1 MPALIRKVNEM
12 NCYLCEKTPGLGG
25 THFHV
30 KAAVG
35 ICHDCGVAV
44 CLEHSHKTSEPGSPL
59 LCPTCA
65 ELRREAEIEG
75 AHRQPVLQTT

>member
-1 MPALIRKVNEM
+1 M
-12 NCYLCEKTPGLGG
+12 NCYLCEKTPGPGG

-44 CLEHSHKTSEPGSPL
+44 CLEHSHKAFEPGSPL

-65 ELRREAEIEG
+65 ELRREAEISPSQ
-75 AHRQPVLQTT
+75 RQPVLQAT